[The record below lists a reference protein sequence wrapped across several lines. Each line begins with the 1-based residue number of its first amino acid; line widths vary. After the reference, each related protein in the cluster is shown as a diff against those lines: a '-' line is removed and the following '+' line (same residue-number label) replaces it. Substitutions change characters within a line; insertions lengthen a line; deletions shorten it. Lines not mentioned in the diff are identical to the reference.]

1 MKTNKRHIIASVF
14 LIVFS
19 LIQVLDLHALSHD
32 ANDLDCKICQ
42 LASENLD
49 DDFVSVDTTEIPKEI
64 IIPEDRIKINNS
76 DTYFDREAHYS
87 FLNKAPPVA

>member
-32 ANDLDCKICQ
+32 ANDLECKICQ
-42 LASENLD
+42 LAAENLD
-49 DDFVSVDTTEIPKEI
+49 DNFVSVDFIETPKEI
-64 IIPEDRIKINNS
+64 ILPSDHIQINNI
-76 DTYFDREAHYS
+76 TIYFDRETHYS